1 MAKQKTKPGILV
13 MVVVLA
19 AAIFTLDLFLP
30 LGVAGGVP
38 YVLVVLVSLE
48 STRRKDTLVAAI
60 ACSGL
65 TAIAFFFSPAGG
77 VLRKVLSN
85 RALALFVIW
94 VTTIIGLQR
103 KRVEKEVRQLNKY
116 LEQRVDERTVAI
128 HTKTDELLS
137 ANRQLLMAKEAAE
150 SAHRAKS
157 EFLANMSHEI
167 RTPMNA
173 IVGMTDLALDTELTR
188 EQGEYLDIVKD
199 AGDSLLI
206 VINDVLDFSKIEAGK
221 LEVDCVDFSP
231 REIVE
236 GTVRMLAVRAHEK
249 GLELACRV
257 SPNVPEE
264 VVGDPDRLRQILTN
278 LVGNAVK
285 FTPKG
290 EIAIE
295 VETESQTAQEITVH
309 FSVRDTGV
317 GIPGDQLE
325 AIFDAFSQA
334 DTSTTRQYGGTGLGL
349 AITSRLVGLMG
360 GRVYA
365 ESKVGHGS
373 TFRFTAQ
380 FGRKPATVGKAAFK
394 RPDAP
399 NLIGLPVL
407 VVDDNATNRRI
418 VEKILTKWAMRPTA
432 VDSGPLALDTLHK
445 ARVSG
450 KPYALLLLDVDM
462 PGMDGF
468 EVARRIK
475 QDPDL
480 SGATIMMLTSA
491 THPGDIARCQE
502 LGVAAYLIKP
512 IRRAELLEAML
523 SALGKHDTG
532 KNQLQVSPC
541 RSINERRRG
550 VSILLAEDNPLNQTV
565 ALRLL
570 TKYGHRV
577 VVAGNGREALVALD
591 KAPLDG
597 FDMVLMDIQMPEMDG
612 FAATAAIREREK
624 QTRTHIPIVAMTAH
638 AMKGDRERC
647 LAAGMD
653 DYISKPIQA
662 KALLDLIERLTGVPS
677 MTREKTEPVPAQLE
691 EPNVRAVLELFEGDT
706 ELIHEIVDLFLQQ
719 YPQQLAVIREAL
731 EHKHPKILEQ
741 AAHTLKGSVSNFA
754 FPAVFHTLQKLENMD
769 KEGSFTGA
777 AEILAALEQQLLS
790 LETGLATFQKEH
802 VT

>member
-77 VLRKVLSN
+77 VLWKVLSN

-188 EQGEYLDIVKD
+188 EQREYLDIVKD

-380 FGRKPATVGKAAFK
+380 FGRKPATVGKAALK

-399 NLIGLPVL
+399 I
-407 VVDDNATNRRI
+407 
-418 VEKILTKWAMRPTA
+418 
-432 VDSGPLALDTLHK
+432 
-445 ARVSG
+445 
-450 KPYALLLLDVDM
+450 
-462 PGMDGF
+462 
-468 EVARRIK
+468 
-475 QDPDL
+475 
-480 SGATIMMLTSA
+480 
-491 THPGDIARCQE
+491 
-502 LGVAAYLIKP
+502 
-512 IRRAELLEAML
+512 
-523 SALGKHDTG
+523 
-532 KNQLQVSPC
+532 
-541 RSINERRRG
+541 
-550 VSILLAEDNPLNQTV
+550 
-565 ALRLL
+565 
-570 TKYGHRV
+570 
-577 VVAGNGREALVALD
+577 
-591 KAPLDG
+591 
-597 FDMVLMDIQMPEMDG
+597 
-612 FAATAAIREREK
+612 
-624 QTRTHIPIVAMTAH
+624 
-638 AMKGDRERC
+638 
-647 LAAGMD
+647 
-653 DYISKPIQA
+653 
-662 KALLDLIERLTGVPS
+662 
-677 MTREKTEPVPAQLE
+677 
-691 EPNVRAVLELFEGDT
+691 
-706 ELIHEIVDLFLQQ
+706 
-719 YPQQLAVIREAL
+719 
-731 EHKHPKILEQ
+731 
-741 AAHTLKGSVSNFA
+741 
-754 FPAVFHTLQKLENMD
+754 
-769 KEGSFTGA
+769 
-777 AEILAALEQQLLS
+777 
-790 LETGLATFQKEH
+790 
-802 VT
+802 